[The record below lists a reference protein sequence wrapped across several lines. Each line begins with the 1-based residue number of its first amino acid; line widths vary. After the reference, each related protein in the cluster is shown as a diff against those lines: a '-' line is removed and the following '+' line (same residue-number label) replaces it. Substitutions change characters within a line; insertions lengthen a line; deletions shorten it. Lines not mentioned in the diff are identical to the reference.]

1 MISLINSS
9 VQKIATHENKSS
21 LISEWVKLGTLWK
34 TKTKRKH
41 KLKKLKQTQNKRKNN
56 RVASRKEFFIAI

>member
-1 MISLINSS
+1 
-9 VQKIATHENKSS
+9 VQKIATRENKSS
-21 LISEWVKLGTLWK
+21 LISKWVKLGTLRK

-56 RVASRKEFFIAI
+56 RDASRKEFFIAI